1 MENRFVTTALTLV
14 PGPGDEGDR
23 FLTVTGEIDMSNA
36 AEFGSALNRELAA
49 GTPLTVDLTAVTYL
63 DSAGVAV
70 LFDRADAHDLRL
82 VAPRLLARVL
92 QVSGLTRVAKVTV
105 R

>member
-23 FLTVTGEIDMSNA
+23 VLTVTGEIDMSNA
-36 AEFGSALNRELAA
+36 AAFGSALDRELAA
-49 GTPLTVDLTAVTYL
+49 GAAVTVDLSGVTYL

-70 LFDRADAHDLRL
+70 LFERADAHDLRL
-82 VAPRLLARVL
+82 VAPRLLARVVR
-92 QVSGLTRVAKVTV
+92 VSGLPRIAKVTI